1 VPLAATPVL
10 DAGNSF
16 WETAYPI
23 IPHPGELIFGLVA
36 IAVLYYVVRTR
47 VVPRLESIFAERT
60 AAIEGGIAKA
70 EQAQAQA
77 AAALQEYNSQLAEAR
92 GEAQRIREEARAE
105 GATIIAEMRARAQ
118 AEANRITA
126 AAQQQVQ
133 AERQQAVVQ
142 LRSQVGTL
150 ATDLASKIVGESLHD
165 HARQTGVVE
174 RFLAELEQA
183 QPADAAGTPASTS
196 VGQGT

>member
-1 VPLAATPVL
+1 VSLASTPVL
-10 DAGNSF
+10 AAGNF

-23 IPHPGELIFGLVA
+23 IPHPMELIFGLIA
-36 IAVLYYVVRTR
+36 IAILYYVVQSR
-47 VVPRLESIFAERT
+47 VVPRLETIFAERT

-70 EQAQAQA
+70 EQAQAEA

-105 GATIIAEMRARAQ
+105 GATIIAEMRDRAQ
-118 AEANRITA
+118 AEATRITT
-126 AAQQQVQ
+126 AAQQQIQ
-133 AERQQAVVQ
+133 AERQQALVQ

-150 ATDLASKIVGESLHD
+150 ATDLASKIVGESLQD
-165 HARQTGVVE
+165 HAIQSNVVN

-183 QPADAAGTPASTS
+183 DPAAAAGTPASAS
-196 VGQGT
+196 AGQGS